1 MKEPVQKRCLHTK
14 AIYSGLCS
22 HTTHKDDMA
31 IHTELSPYVASRAGT
46 PAIKSHPYLFWV
58 IGPQHVHYALVRLL
72 VGLKKRTV
80 K

>member
-31 IHTELSPYVASRAGT
+31 IHTELSPDVAGSART
-46 PAIKSHPYLFWV
+46 PAVKSHPDFFWV
-58 IGPQHVHYALVRLL
+58 ISLQHIDDAQVRLV
-72 VGLKKRTV
+72 VGLK
-80 K
+80 